1 MTSYADLPNLTVK
14 AASGLSY
21 SYRDTGGEGTSLILL
36 QHFRGSL
43 DSWDPAL
50 IDKLAAGRRVVTF
63 DNLGVAD
70 SGGTA
75 GSTIADMAAGA
86 LGFLDALAVEHA
98 DILGFSIG
106 SFIAQELALT
116 RPSVIRKLV
125 LASAAPKGAP
135 GMHGWAGDVIA
146 KVGAREPGPEAYLDV
161 FFTHSATSSTAG
173 QEFLGRIFARTEDR
187 DAPVSWECRVAQ
199 YDAVCEWGTPN
210 ASLLERVAAIE
221 MPVFITNGDSDPMI
235 LPRYSYLLAGLLPD
249 ARIKIYPDSA
259 HGFLFQHHEEFAA
272 DVEEFLSS

>member
-21 SYRDTGGEGTSLILL
+21 SYRDTGGEGIPLILL

-50 IDKLAAGRRVVTF
+50 IDNLAAARRVVTF
-63 DNLGVAD
+63 DNLGVAGSD
-70 SGGTA
+70 GPAA
-75 GSTIADMAAGA
+75 GSIADMAAGA
-86 LGFLDALAVEHA
+86 LGFVDALGVEQA

-116 RPSVIRKLV
+116 RPSLVRKLV
-125 LASAAPKGAP
+125 LASAAPKGAA
-135 GMHGWAGDVIA
+135 GMHGWPADVIG

-161 FFTHSATSSTAG
+161 FFTHSAASSSAG
-173 QEFLGRIFARTEDR
+173 QEFLGRIYGRAEDR

-221 MPVFITNGDSDPMI
+221 MPVFVANGDSDPMV

-259 HGFLFQHHEEFAA
+259 HGFLFQHHEEFAD
-272 DVEEFLSS
+272 DVQEFLSS